1 MSFRRIGEI
10 MPQTL
15 EGMGLLQRV
24 RLMRVRSAWS
34 AATGRVAPELAS
46 GYRAMDLQHGVLTV
60 HGLDQRRNDLL
71 QRCATKLV
79 QALNA
84 ELGETLVERVVMVT

>member
-24 RLMRVRSAWS
+24 RLMRVRSAWP
-34 AATGRVAPELAS
+34 AATGQIAPELAS
-46 GYRAMDLQHGVLTV
+46 GYRVVDLQSGVLTV
-60 HGLDQRRNDLL
+60 RVLDRRRDDLL
-71 QRCATKLV
+71 ARCATRII
-79 QALNA
+79 QTLNA